1 MNSRNTKAFRR
12 NAEKRMNRPSKM
24 DAISN
29 GALKSEAVILRGIV
43 RNINMIEQTRPFGTQ
58 LV

>member
-1 MNSRNTKAFRR
+1 MNSRNLKAFRR

-24 DAISN
+24 ETISN

-43 RNINMIEQTRPFGTQ
+43 RNINTIEKTRSSSTE